1 MAEDWSAIDFGGL
14 PGRFRW
20 PFFSP
25 VSGRYHWSSLGAGS
39 RARIEQPARPGDASG
54 EISLPSRG
62 RRDDDRR
69 DDSGPH
75 DSGPVDTQGVWPLW
89 LASETIRLDVDGR
102 YPQMTLSGEGRSGLT
117 GRVHWIVELTPTGY
131 NSWEGPIWYRDGAA
145 SLMPF
150 TEVRV
155 TAIRSWFSNQRSVTI
170 HFLGDA
176 LRRTRRYRWRSAH
189 FREVEFEYDR
199 TSDANPVTAIDTC
212 AHPNRSASTPCEN
225 LSIDDVFERAGFEVS
240 KSGGDGVVS
249 LSGAGSNGT
258 WSDAEL
264 HDAMVTYWS
273 QFDGRPQWSMWT
285 FWCALH
291 DRGNSLGGIMFD
303 DIGPNHR
310 QGTAIFTEAF
320 ISDPP
325 SGDPQPDAWVARMRF
340 WTAVHE
346 MGHSFNLA
354 HAWQKN
360 LGSSWIPLA
369 NEPTS
374 RSFMNYPFRVAGGQ
388 QTFFSD
394 FENRFSDQELLFLR
408 HAPARFVQMGNAD
421 WFDDHGFEQAAIDRS
436 GLRLELRLHRSD
448 RAFEFM
454 EPVTLELKLVNDGS
468 RPVLVDTASLS
479 DGDDLTVIIKRD
491 GSPARQWYPYVS
503 YARDDDV
510 EAIRPGEARYSSLA
524 ISTGL
529 NGADLAEP
537 GDYSVEVALEV
548 GETMVVSNPLALRV
562 QTPRSWEQEDLAGDF
577 FTDPVNRAMALGGTR
592 AMASANRVLEDVV
605 DRAPTGRAALHA
617 RAALATPRLN
627 DFKYLRID
635 DEGGAAEAALGVE
648 PAAVP
653 EAAAELVGALD
664 DPAAADSFG
673 HIELHRRVDQLSA
686 ALDRDGDAEAAAA
699 CQEGLYHTLRDRGVL
714 PAVLDEIT
722 AEADAYRPAT
732 AKKQAPAEKRAPAKK
747 APAKKARGKKARAK
761 KDGAK

>member
-1 MAEDWSAIDFGGL
+1 MAENPSAIDFGGFS
-14 PGRFRW
+14 GRFRW

-25 VSGRYHWSSLGAGS
+25 VSGRYHWSSLGVGS
-39 RARIEQPARPGDASG
+39 RSRIAQPARLDEGSG
-54 EISLPSRG
+54 EISLPARSVPG
-62 RRDDDRR
+62 DIQPGDTQPD
-69 DDSGPH
+69 
-75 DSGPVDTQGVWPLW
+75 DTQGVWPLW
-89 LASETIRLDVDGR
+89 LSSETVRLDVDGR
-102 YPQMTLSGEGRSGLT
+102 YPQMTLSGEIRSGLT
-117 GRVHWIVELTPTGY
+117 GRVHWIAEVASTGY
-131 NSWEGPIWYRDGAA
+131 NTWEGPIWYRDGAA
-145 SLMPF
+145 NLMPF

-155 TAIRSWFSNQRSVTI
+155 TAIRSWFSNQRSVTVE
-170 HFLGDA
+170 FTAGTA

-199 TSDANPVTAIDTC
+199 TSDANAVTAIDTC
-212 AHPNRSASTPCEN
+212 AHPNRPASTRCEN

-264 HDAMVTYWS
+264 HDAMVTYWT
-273 QFDGRPQWSMWT
+273 QFDDRPKWSMWA

-320 ISDPP
+320 IGDPP
-325 SGDPQPDAWVARMRF
+325 RGEAEPDAWVARMRF

-369 NEPTS
+369 NEPNS
-374 RSFMNYPFRVAGGQ
+374 RSFMNYPFRMAGGQ

-394 FENRFSDQELLFLR
+394 FENRFSDQELLFIR

-436 GLRLELRLHRSD
+436 GLRLEVRMHRAD

-454 EPVTLELKLVNDGS
+454 EPVTLELKLSNDGT
-468 RPVLVDTASLS
+468 RPALVDTASLS

-491 GSPARQWYPYVS
+491 GRPARQWYPYAA
-503 YARDDDV
+503 YARDEQV
-510 EAIRPGEARYSSLA
+510 EVILPGEARYSSLA

-537 GDYSVEVALEV
+537 GSYSVQVALEV
-548 GETMVVSNPLALRV
+548 GDAMVVSSPLPLRV
-562 QTPRSWEQEDLAGDF
+562 QTPHSWEEEDLAGDF
-577 FTDPVNRAMALGGTR
+577 FTDPVNRAMALGGT
-592 AMASANRVLEDVV
+592 MSGANRVLENVV
-605 DRAPTGRAALHA
+605 DRAPNGRAALHA
-617 RAALATPRLN
+617 RAVLATPRLN
-627 DFKYLRID
+627 DFKYLRVATPD
-635 DEGGAAEAALGVE
+635 NAPMLDVE

-653 EAAAELVGALD
+653 RAASELVGALD
-664 DPAAADSFG
+664 DPGAADSFG

-686 ALDRDGDAEAAAA
+686 ALDRYGDAEAAAA
-699 CQEGLYHTLRDRGVL
+699 CQEGLHDTLRDRGVL

-722 AEADAYRPAT
+722 AEAEAYRPIPAKKKKAPSKKAT
-732 AKKQAPAEKRAPAKK
+732 AKK
-747 APAKKARGKKARAK
+747 RGTK
-761 KDGAK
+761 